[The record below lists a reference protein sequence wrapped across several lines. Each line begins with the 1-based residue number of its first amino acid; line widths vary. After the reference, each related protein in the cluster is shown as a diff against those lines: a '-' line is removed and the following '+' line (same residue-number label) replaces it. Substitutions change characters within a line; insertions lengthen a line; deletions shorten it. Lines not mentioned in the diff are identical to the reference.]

1 MKLADQVIVITG
13 ANSGLGFALADVLV
27 KRRGNVVMSD
37 RPGSHPEQEHLIG
50 ATTIP
55 ADVTDESQVQAL
67 ADATVSRFGK
77 IDLWINNAGIW
88 MPYTAFEDVPVERAR
103 RIMDVNY
110 FGVWHGSQAAY
121 RQMLKQGGGA
131 ILNILSI
138 RVQEPVAQTAAY
150 SSSKFAAHALTQVL
164 RSEAAA
170 HNIKVLA
177 AMPERIRTHLFD
189 EQRPVDHDS
198 FMDPTAVATRIAD
211 WLEQDAPT
219 LDLVITHESVLG

>member
-1 MKLADQVIVITG
+1 MKLADKVIVITG
-13 ANSGLGFALADVLV
+13 ANSGLGFALSDVLV

-37 RPGSHPEQEHLIG
+37 RPDSKPEQAHLIG
-50 ATTIP
+50 ATTIH
-55 ADVTDESQVQAL
+55 ADVTDESQVRAL
-67 ADATVSRFGK
+67 ADATVSRFGR

-110 FGVWHGSQAAY
+110 FGVWHGSQVAY
-121 RQMLKQGGGA
+121 QQMLKQGAGT

-150 SSSKFAAHALTQVL
+150 SSSKFAAHALTKVL
-164 RSEAAA
+164 RAEAAA
-170 HNIKVLA
+170 HNIKILA

-189 EQRPVDHDS
+189 EQKPVDHDN
-198 FMDPTAVATRIAD
+198 FMDPAAVAVRIAD
-211 WLEQDAPT
+211 WLEQDSADP
-219 LDLVITHESVLG
+219 DLVITRDSIGK